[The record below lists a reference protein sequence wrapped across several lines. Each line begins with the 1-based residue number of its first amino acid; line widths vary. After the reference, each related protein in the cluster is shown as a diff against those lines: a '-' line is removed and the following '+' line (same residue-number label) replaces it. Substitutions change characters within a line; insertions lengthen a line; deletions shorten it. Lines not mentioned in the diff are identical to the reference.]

1 MKKHITTNVDQNT
14 VNIRRSTRNT
24 TVNKLSK
31 SRKRPK
37 VVNDDVISSNETDI
51 FGLQARL
58 TTSTIDLATPIKEI
72 SPIKKQLSIIPESHS
87 PCQLSCSTRAN
98 VNENGMITGAW
109 GMDFV
114 SSSPLFQN
122 FHINHSFFKIFII
135 IRFSSFDNISRRH
148 TS

>member
-14 VNIRRSTRNT
+14 VDFRRSTRNT

-31 SRKRPK
+31 SRKRP
-37 VVNDDVISSNETDI
+37 NDDVISSNETDI

-114 SSSPLFQN
+114 SSPPPFLYYPPFL
-122 FHINHSFFKIFII
+122 KIFILI
-135 IRFSSFDNISRRH
+135 IPFSKFS
-148 TS
+148 

>member
-14 VNIRRSTRNT
+14 VDFRRSTRNT

-72 SPIKKQLSIIPESHS
+72 SPIKKQLSIIPESYS

-109 GMDFV
+109 ISFPPPPV
-114 SSSPLFQN
+114 SHPSPPP
-122 FHINHSFFKIFII
+122 FFKIFILI
-135 IRFSSFDNISRRH
+135 IRFSKF
-148 TS
+148 T